1 MYILDSDKK
10 IISDLKTDHIR
21 HEKKQKSTLEL
32 FVIMLTQSVA
42 LWSIFLWSMI
52 PRSLTPLSRA
62 KPLLQ
67 SSSQRIYA
75 TTGIRPYRAFLTV
88 WKQEFNVWI
97 WENYIIVQIFDVEFK

>member
-1 MYILDSDKK
+1 MFLYILDSDKK
-10 IISDLKTDHIR
+10 SFLTLKTDHIR
-21 HEKKQKSTLEL
+21 HYKKQKSTLEL

-42 LWSIFLWSMI
+42 LWSMI

-88 WKQEFNVWI
+88 WRQEFNVWI
-97 WENYIIVQIFDVEFK
+97 CENYIIVQIFDVELK